1 MVMILKVT
9 FQNVDLYSL
18 PIHIS
23 LKTNPVLTLD
33 DDKTILC
40 AFIKYTYIAW
50 LSLES
55 FEPSISLNFGNGV
68 CSR

>member
-18 PIHIS
+18 PIYMS

-33 DDKTILC
+33 DDETILC
-40 AFIKYTYIAW
+40 AFIKYT
-50 LSLES
+50 
-55 FEPSISLNFGNGV
+55 
-68 CSR
+68 